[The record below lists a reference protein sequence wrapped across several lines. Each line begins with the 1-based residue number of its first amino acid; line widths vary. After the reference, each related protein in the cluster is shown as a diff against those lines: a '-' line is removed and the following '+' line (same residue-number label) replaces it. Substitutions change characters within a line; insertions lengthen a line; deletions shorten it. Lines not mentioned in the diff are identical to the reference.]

1 MAVDSSFSVRRALN
15 RTYLYRFAVRKD
27 GEKYNFPT
35 SYAHEWHEI
44 EGQNTRK
51 RRIRKSKALSISRIL
66 PFPDYKY
73 IAEIR
78 YE

>member
-15 RTYLYRFAVRKD
+15 RTYLYRYAIRKD
-27 GEKYNFPT
+27 EGKYNFPT
-35 SYAHEWHEI
+35 SYAHEWHEY
-44 EGQNTRK
+44 EMQNERK
-51 RRIRKSKALSISRIL
+51 RRIRKSKDLNNSRIL
-66 PFPDYKY
+66 PFPDNKY

>member
-15 RTYLYRFAVRKD
+15 RTYLYRYAIRKD
-27 GEKYNFPT
+27 DEKYNFPT
-35 SYAHEWHEI
+35 SYAHELLEY
-44 EGQNTRK
+44 ETKTERK
-51 RRIRKSKALSISRIL
+51 RRIRRFKELNISRIL
-66 PFPDYKY
+66 PFPDNKY